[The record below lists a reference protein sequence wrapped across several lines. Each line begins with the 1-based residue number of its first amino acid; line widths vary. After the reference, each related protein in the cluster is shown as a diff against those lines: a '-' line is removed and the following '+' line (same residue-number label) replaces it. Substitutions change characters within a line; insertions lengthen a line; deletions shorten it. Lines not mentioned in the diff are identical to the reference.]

1 MAKFTLIILC
11 AMFTMSYSLNTKIF
25 AKTLSELNP
34 KSENYQQFV
43 KAIFE
48 KKINESCWFIA
59 KNGSCVPDLE
69 TTLSKTVATT
79 LSTTLSTRR
88 VIREVTTTPKPINLA
103 KIAIM
108 AGIKLL
114 APLKTKLVEKMY
126 KSADTVNQTALQQ
139 FIMGTVTSNSVILSK
154 IGNKIKTNV
163 TIQKG
168 TTILTTIMFLCSMI
182 GTVIWFVKWCKDY
195 AHKQA
200 NNRQIMLEAY
210 YQQRREHE
218 ERRQLAINEV

>member
-1 MAKFTLIILC
+1 
-11 AMFTMSYSLNTKIF
+11 
-25 AKTLSELNP
+25 
-34 KSENYQQFV
+34 
-43 KAIFE
+43 
-48 KKINESCWFIA
+48 
-59 KNGSCVPDLE
+59 
-69 TTLSKTVATT
+69 
-79 LSTTLSTRR
+79 
-88 VIREVTTTPKPINLA
+88 
-103 KIAIM
+103 M

-182 GTVIWFVKWCKDY
+182 GTVIWFVKW
-195 AHKQA
+195 
-200 NNRQIMLEAY
+200 
-210 YQQRREHE
+210 
-218 ERRQLAINEV
+218 